1 MRDIITVAKFTMK
14 EMMRR
19 KSFIITTIILVIL
32 IIIGFNGPKIIKFFS
47 GDSGEMMQGEKIIIS
62 DSENVYE
69 GKLNELDQQ
78 KLEYKIE
85 ITPSTFDEI
94 KTRINNKEV
103 KAGIIIERKENDVLF
118 RYIVNDTM
126 STMPEN
132 LNEALQKLYTNTQI
146 EKLGLT
152 QQKIKEVMPEFEM
165 NTEQIEEVKGNSFV
179 IMLISLLLFYAIYFC
194 AYQVSSSI
202 TTEKTSKIMETL
214 VTSTSPKTIVIGKT
228 LGIGVV
234 GLIQLILV
242 VGTALISA
250 KAFLEPGLLES
261 VLDMSNITVYLG
273 IITIVYFILGYFTYA
288 LLYALT
294 GSTVSKPEDIQSA
307 NGPVAILAIAGF
319 YLSYF
324 AMMNPTNELN
334 VFASLFPIS
343 SPFCMPF
350 RIMMGL
356 ASGKDV
362 VISIAILIVS
372 ILVIAKVAIK
382 IYSNAILNYGT
393 KMSIKDMI
401 NIYKDK
407 QN

>member
-228 LGIGVV
+228 LGIGVG
-234 GLIQLILV
+234 GLIQMLILV
-242 VGTALISA
+242 LTAVVSA
-250 KAFLEPGLLES
+250 KLFLDPMLLEIVLSSTQITPLVGLLMF
-261 VLDMSNITVYLG
+261 VF
-273 IITIVYFILGYFTYA
+273 FILGYFLFAT
-288 LLYALT
+288 LYAVT

-307 NGPVAILAIAGF
+307 NTPVMLLTIVGF
-319 YLSYF
+319 YIGQSVISTPTGDMATFGTYF
-324 AMMNPTNELN
+324 PL
-334 VFASLFPIS
+334 S
-343 SPFCMPF
+343 SPFLMPF
-350 RIMMGL
+350 RVMMGVASVQEVILSL
-356 ASGKDV
+356 AILV
-362 VISIAILIVS
+362 VSIAVVAHI
-372 ILVIAKVAIK
+372 AIK

-393 KMSIKDMI
+393 KLSIQDLIKM
-401 NIYKDK
+401 YKAK
-407 QN
+407 